1 MTELSLNAPITS
13 LHGVGSSQAKKYSKL
28 NIYTVR
34 DLLFHIP
41 FRYRDTSEI
50 LSIEDFKY
58 LEEGTFLAQIVE
70 TKNIYTRTGK
80 VLTKVKV
87 IDQAGTTLDI
97 SFFNQSYLTKT
108 FKKGQWYIFDG
119 KISYKGKIKNI
130 YNPKYEK
137 YTGDISQQRHLGK
150 IIGIYHET
158 EGLSS
163 RAIRNNI
170 IPLEKE
176 ISNLIQDPL
185 PKSITQKE
193 NLLPLADSIKEI
205 HFPESKDTLL
215 KARERLQFDEML
227 KIAIQIEKDK
237 KEKEK
242 YKSIPIIEDKALTEE
257 FFKSL
262 PFELTSDQQKSIKEI
277 VEDISKKKP
286 MNRLLNGDVG
296 SGKTVVAALAVL
308 QCIRNNFS
316 AIVLAP
322 TTVLANQHFDTFNKL
337 LSPFEIDVQ
346 IWTSARKGKPKS
358 PNSLIIGTHAVLY
371 KSDIPENLNLVI
383 VDEQHRFGVEQ
394 REKLLKVGKA
404 IPHYLTIT
412 ATPIPRSL
420 TEVVFG
426 SVDVST
432 IKEKPKMQK
441 DITTKYVPYDK
452 REDCFKWVNRKIKES
467 NFKQQAFI
475 VYPLIE
481 ESYTLD
487 AKAVLIEFQNL
498 KNIYFKDI
506 NIELMHGKLKDKEK
520 ADILE
525 RFRKK
530 EINVLV
536 STSVI
541 EVGIDMPDATIMII
555 EDAHRFGLA
564 QLHQLRG
571 RVGRGEMESYCFVIP
586 SKNEEKN
593 PEVVDRLKYFASHSS
608 GFDVAEYDLQRRGPG
623 EVYGIKQSGI
633 PQFKIASLTDIDMFK
648 RAKNTAQ
655 ELLKSNIDLNF
666 VLDNI
671 FR

>member
-1 MTELSLNAPITS
+1 MTQLSLNDPITS
-13 LHGVGSSQAKKYSKL
+13 LRGIGESQSKKYSKL
-28 NIYTVR
+28 NIYTIR

-50 LSIEDFKY
+50 LTIEDFKY
-58 LEEGTFLAQIVE
+58 LEEGTFLAQILE
-70 TKNIYTRTGK
+70 TRNVYTRTGK

-87 IDQAGTTLDI
+87 ADKYGSTLDI

-119 KISYKGKIKNI
+119 KISYKGKIKNL

-137 YTGDISQQRHLGK
+137 YTGAISEQKHLGK

-185 PKSITQKE
+185 PISITQKE

-215 KARERLQFDEML
+215 KARERLQLDEML

-242 YKSIPIIEDKALTEE
+242 YKSIPIVEDKELTKD
-257 FFKSL
+257 FLNSL

-277 VEDISKKKP
+277 VKDISKKKP

-394 REKLLKVGKA
+394 REKLLKVGKT
-404 IPHYLTIT
+404 IPHYLTMT

-441 DITTKYVPYDK
+441 DITTKYVPYYK
-452 REDCFKWVNRKIKES
+452 REDCFKWVNKKIKES

-487 AKAVLIEFQNL
+487 AKAVLTEFQNL

-506 NIELMHGKLKDKEK
+506 NIELMHGRLKEKEK

-541 EVGIDMPDATIMII
+541 EVGIDMPNATIMII

-593 PEVVDRLKYFASHSS
+593 PEVVDRLKYFALHSS

-633 PQFKIASLTDIDMFK
+633 PQFKIASLTDINMFK
-648 RAKNTAQ
+648 KAKRVAKQ
-655 ELLKSNIDLNF
+655 LVDSNIDLNF

>member
-1 MTELSLNAPITS
+1 MTELSLNEPITS
-13 LHGVGSSQAKKYSKL
+13 LKGIGENQSKKYSKL

-50 LSIEDFKY
+50 LTIEDFKY

-70 TKNIYTRTGK
+70 TRNIYTRTGK
-80 VLTKVKV
+80 ILTKVKV
-87 IDQAGTTLDI
+87 VDQAGTTLDI

-119 KISYKGKIKNI
+119 KVSYKGKIKNI

-137 YTGDISQQRHLGK
+137 YAGDISQQRHLGK

-176 ISNLIQDPL
+176 IKNLIQDPL
-185 PKSITQKE
+185 PYNIIEQE
-193 NLLPLADSIKEI
+193 NLLPLSESIKEI
-205 HFPESKDTLL
+205 HFPKSKDTLL

-237 KEKEK
+237 KEKRK
-242 YKSIPIIEDKALTEE
+242 YKSTPIIEDNSLTKD
-257 FFKSL
+257 FLKSL
-262 PFELTSDQQKSIKEI
+262 PFELTSDQHKSIKEI
-277 VEDISKKKP
+277 LKDISKTKP

-316 AIVLAP
+316 AILLAP

-337 LSPFEIDVQ
+337 LSPFDVDVQ
-346 IWTSARKGKPKS
+346 IWTSARKGKPRS
-358 PNSLIIGTHAVLY
+358 HSSLIIGTHAVLY
-371 KSDIPENLNLVI
+371 KSDTPENLNLVV

-394 REKLLKVGKA
+394 REKLLKTGKTK
-404 IPHYLTIT
+404 PHYLTMT

-426 SVDVST
+426 STDVSI

-441 DITTKYVPYDK
+441 EVITKYVPYYK
-452 REDCFKWVNRKIKES
+452 REDCFKWVNERIKNS

-487 AKAVLIEFQNL
+487 AKAVLTEFQNL

-506 NIELMHGKLKDKEK
+506 NIELMHGKLKEKEK

-525 RFRKK
+525 RFRNK

-555 EDAHRFGLA
+555 EDAHKFGLA

-571 RVGRGEMESYCFVIP
+571 RVGRGEMESYCFVIAGQ
-586 SKNEEKN
+586 NQEKD
-593 PEVVDRLKYFASHSS
+593 PEVVNRLKYFALHSS

-623 EVYGIKQSGI
+623 EVYGLKQSGI

-648 RAKNTAQ
+648 RTKNTAK
-655 ELLKSNIDLNF
+655 ELVKSNIDLNF
-666 VLDNI
+666 VLNHI

>member
-1 MTELSLNAPITS
+1 MTELSLNDPITS

-28 NIYTVR
+28 NISTVR

-80 VLTKVKV
+80 ILTKVKV
-87 IDQAGTTLDI
+87 IDQAGATLDI

-119 KISYKGKIKNI
+119 KMSYKGKNKNI

-158 EGLSS
+158 EGLTS

-170 IPLEKE
+170 ISLEKE
-176 ISNLIQDPL
+176 INNLIQDPL

-205 HFPESKDTLL
+205 HFPELKDTLL

-242 YKSIPIIEDKALTEE
+242 YNSVPIIEDKALTEE
-257 FFKSL
+257 FLKSL

-277 VEDISKKKP
+277 VQDISKKKP

-337 LSPFEIDVQ
+337 LSPFGIDVQ
-346 IWTSARKGKPKS
+346 IWTSARKVKPKS

-371 KSDIPENLNLVI
+371 KSNIPENLNLVV

-394 REKLLKVGKA
+394 REKLLKVGNT
-404 IPHYLTIT
+404 IPHYLTMT

-441 DITTKYVPYDK
+441 DITTKYVPYYK
-452 REDCFKWVNRKIKES
+452 REECFKWINRKIKES

-481 ESYTLD
+481 ESFSLD
-487 AKAVLIEFQNL
+487 AKAVLTEFQNL

-506 NIELMHGKLKDKEK
+506 NIELMHGRLKEKEK

-593 PEVVDRLKYFASHSS
+593 PQVVDRLKYFASHSS

-633 PQFKIASLTDIDMFK
+633 PQFKIASLTDINMFK
-648 RAKNTAQ
+648 KAKRVAKQ
-655 ELLKSNIDLNF
+655 LVKSNINLNF

-671 FR
+671 FK